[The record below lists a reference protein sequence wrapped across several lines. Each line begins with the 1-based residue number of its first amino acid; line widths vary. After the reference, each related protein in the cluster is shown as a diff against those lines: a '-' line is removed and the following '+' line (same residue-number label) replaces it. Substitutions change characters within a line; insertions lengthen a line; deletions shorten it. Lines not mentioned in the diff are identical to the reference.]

1 MIRISILSLAMI
13 SFAGSI
19 CAQEHYSA
27 WSAPENVGSTINS
40 GSSDQ
45 HPALSP
51 NGLSLYFVSDRAGS
65 VPGSLAGTLDL
76 WVTDRE
82 TRESPWGTPENLGE
96 IVNSIYTE
104 FAPNLSNDGHW
115 LYFGSDRPG
124 GCGLRDIWAS
134 HRRNKKV
141 NVGEDGWE
149 TPVDLGCSLNSAQF
163 DDGPTFFQDPRTGE
177 VTLYLTTQNRPGGL
191 GDFDIWSSTL
201 QWDGMWATPVNVTE
215 LNSPS
220 RDTRTAIR
228 SDGLEIF
235 LTSSRPGSILDAT
248 GGPSLDLWVSTRAKI
263 SDSWCAP
270 VDMGSKVNSAF
281 SDGAPAISR
290 SGTELYFY
298 SNRPGG
304 LGNNDL

>member
-1 MIRISILSLAMI
+1 M
-13 SFAGSI
+13 
-19 CAQEHYSA
+19 
-27 WSAPENVGSTINS
+27 
-40 GSSDQ
+40 
-45 HPALSP
+45 
-51 NGLSLYFVSDRAGS
+51 
-65 VPGSLAGTLDL
+65 
-76 WVTDRE
+76 
-82 TRESPWGTPENLGE
+82 
-96 IVNSIYTE
+96 
-104 FAPNLSNDGHW
+104 
-115 LYFGSDRPG
+115 
-124 GCGLRDIWAS
+124 
-134 HRRNKKV
+134 

-248 GGPSLDLWVSTRAKI
+248 GARSLDLWVSTRAKI

-270 VDMGSKVNSAF
+270 VDMGPKVNSAF

-304 LGNNDL
+304 FGNNDLYVMRRTRIHFWNDPHGPDRDREDQDDERPDRSQ